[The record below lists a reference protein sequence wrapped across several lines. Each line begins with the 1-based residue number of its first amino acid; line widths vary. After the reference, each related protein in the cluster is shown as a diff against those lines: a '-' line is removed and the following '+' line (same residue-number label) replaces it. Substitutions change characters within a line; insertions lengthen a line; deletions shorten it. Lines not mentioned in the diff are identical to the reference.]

1 MSIGIY
7 YTRNRGIRFLYCHI
21 TTLFKSQTELIF
33 SARFLMRLSAI
44 GLISAPLSNSV
55 YVRPYKKRVRRRR
68 AGSFPKQPQ
77 GIELTYF
84 QNSPEQVHLHL
95 LSSFASNLNLKLSF
109 SSLSKRSSRIQDQSS
124 RLKKIYL
131 CTPNFVHFKK
141 FKLCV

>member
-1 MSIGIY
+1 MSIVIY

-21 TTLFKSQTELIF
+21 TTLFVPNGTKFL
-33 SARFLMRLSAI
+33 ARFLMRLSAF
-44 GLISAPLSNSV
+44 GLISAALSSSV
-55 YVRPYKKRVRRRR
+55 YVRPLKKRVRRRR

-131 CTPNFVHFKK
+131 CTPNFAHFKK
-141 FKLCV
+141 FKLYV

>member
-21 TTLFKSQTELIF
+21 TTLFVPNGTKFL
-33 SARFLMRLSAI
+33 ARFLMRLSAF
-44 GLISAPLSNSV
+44 GLISAALSSSV
-55 YVRPYKKRVRRRR
+55 YVRPLKKRVRRRR
-68 AGSFPKQPQ
+68 AGSFPKQQQ
-77 GIELTYF
+77 GIELAYL
-84 QNSPEQVHLHL
+84 QNSPEQFPLHL
-95 LSSFASNLNLKLSF
+95 LSLFASNFNLKLSF